1 MLVERDRL
9 LRIGEVLEIT
19 GLSKSVLYE
28 MVNRGDFPRPLR
40 IGLRAVAWRQEDIQ
54 HWLDSLPPATGE
66 NWR

>member
-1 MLVERDRL
+1 MLVEKERL
-9 LRIGEVLEIT
+9 FRIGEVLEIT

-54 HWLDSLPPATGE
+54 QWLDSLPPATGE